1 MSSSIRTIDREV
13 SQAPPIAA
21 TSLFGLLQR
30 KERWSLSLRGWVL
43 SLVIVAGLVLA
54 IIWGAHP
61 FLAVT
66 QRTDADILVIE
77 GWMPNYALEES
88 IAEFKSKPY
97 HLVVTV
103 GCQILTG
110 VNVEEGD
117 NQASYAAKRLAWL
130 GLPRDVIRVAP
141 SPIKYRDRTYA
152 SALALKEWA
161 QANNVSM
168 KSFNLVTLGPH
179 ARRSRL
185 LFDKAFAGQVPVGV
199 IAIEN
204 REYSPGHWWTYS
216 EGVKEVVS
224 EGVGYLY
231 ARFFFRPKAREQ

>member
-1 MSSSIRTIDREV
+1 MLQTRQRW
-13 SQAPPIAA
+13 
-21 TSLFGLLQR
+21 GL
-30 KERWSLSLRGWVL
+30 SVRGR
-43 SLVIVAGLVLA
+43 LVVVALVLGVFLA
-54 IIWGAHP
+54 GILCTHP

-66 QRTDADILVIE
+66 DRTDADVLVVE
-77 GWMPNYALEES
+77 GWLPNYALEES
-88 IAEFKSKPY
+88 IAEFRARPY
-97 HLVVTV
+97 RLVVTV

-117 NQASYAAKRLAWL
+117 NQASYAAKRLEWL

-141 SPIKYRDRTYA
+141 SPMKYRDRTYA
-152 SALALKEWA
+152 SALALKKWA

-168 KSFNLVTLGPH
+168 KGFNLVTLGPH

-185 LFDKAFAGQVPVGV
+185 QFEKAFNGQVPVGV

-224 EGVGYLY
+224 EGVGYMY
-231 ARFFFRPKAREQ
+231 ARFFFRPEAREQ